1 MGFFGFLSM
10 VGSVV
15 GALVLVGGLAS
26 AKGAPQ
32 EAAVAACAVALA
44 VLPYVFFRVLQ
55 LNAQEK
61 QRTAFYEAIRQS
73 LDILEKRP

>member
-15 GALVLVGGLAS
+15 GALVLVGG
-26 AKGAPQ
+26 KGAPQ
-32 EAAVAACAVALA
+32 EAAVAAIAVALA

-55 LNAQEK
+55 LSAAKKRQAE
-61 QRTAFYEAIRQS
+61 FYEAVQRS
-73 LDILEKRP
+73 LDAIKGRP